1 MVYQKQLN
9 EEGPYI
15 GQDGK
20 RYEILSCN
28 ITESKELV
36 QVGSDT
42 QEIEGEIVEVPVM
55 EYQIVINKGWDE
67 YESEEA
73 AADAYGLTYDPLPEE
88 KEPIELDSQE
98 EID

>member
-9 EEGPYI
+9 EEGNYI

-28 ITESKELV
+28 VTESKEWY
-36 QVGSDT
+36 DT
-42 QEIEGEIVEVPVM
+42 GEVDEQGEPIWDWR
-55 EYQIVINKGWDE
+55 IVINKGWDSF
-67 YESEEA
+67 ESLEEA
-73 AADAYGLTYDPLPEE
+73 ASYYGLTYN
-88 KEPIELDSQE
+88 PIPGPELDNQE